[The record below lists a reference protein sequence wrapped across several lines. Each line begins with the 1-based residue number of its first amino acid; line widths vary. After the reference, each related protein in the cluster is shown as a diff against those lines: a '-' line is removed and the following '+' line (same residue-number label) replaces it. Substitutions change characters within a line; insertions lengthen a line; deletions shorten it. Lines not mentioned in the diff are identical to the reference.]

1 MDGRG
6 LDLSWPDDDDDVGF
20 MLPLDDDNLQQL
32 QELQA
37 GRIQLYS
44 NPSPNGQKVLIGH
57 SVCVFN
63 LCVNA

>member
-1 MDGRG
+1 MWTPGLQVESSLQNCVDQFCRHCSAAMDGRG

-37 GRIQLYS
+37 GRI
-44 NPSPNGQKVLIGH
+44 
-57 SVCVFN
+57 
-63 LCVNA
+63 